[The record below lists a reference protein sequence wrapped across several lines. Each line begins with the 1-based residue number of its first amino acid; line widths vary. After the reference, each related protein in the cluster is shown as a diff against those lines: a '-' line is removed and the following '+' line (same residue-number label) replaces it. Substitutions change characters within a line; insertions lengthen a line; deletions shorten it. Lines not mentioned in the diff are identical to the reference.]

1 MPLSAIAGT
10 HRLIHVLKDIC
21 FSSEFLAASGA
32 ANGFVLA
39 TVGLGLGHASG
50 GTAQMKAMCKSI
62 LSSGIRRTSAVKT
75 YGYYSN

>member
-1 MPLSAIAGT
+1 
-10 HRLIHVLKDIC
+10 
-21 FSSEFLAASGA
+21 
-32 ANGFVLA
+32 VLA